1 MAKKHNRRN
10 KSRRKK
16 ARVASADEIYQ
27 FGPLRLERS
36 GRFVALSSHWPPGEF
51 EKYIARVKAHQEPFR
66 KEITD
71 EIQELIK
78 IMRQCNP
85 LELLSVL
92 AFKNVFAN
100 PETYTEST
108 HKGKESYV
116 EYALSLALSISDPK
130 LEINASEEAIDRTQ
144 ELIAKIFN
152 DVGWFFA
159 TERLQEGDETESEV
173 RYQSMMRYL
182 MVRGDAYPEHYLDL
196 VRGLFASHDS
206 FFQTNYGFLTNDVI
220 EWIEQI
226 EAQLTDSLFSQ
237 LAFFSK
243 LRETHKIYQAFV
255 DEKAIDSF
263 DSLEQCIEEFDSLP
277 SVQSKKKE
285 LDELH
290 SQISPLFHVKPND
303 QLRKEFLE
311 LVSVRF
317 GDNEEFGS
325 FAKSPAWPTNDSI
338 VNRRSIISLNDAH
351 YCFAPQILY
360 RNLIQLLG
368 DLIREKDE
376 KYFQQTFQ
384 KARARYLVH
393 QTARY
398 LAALLPGASVFQ
410 ELFYQF
416 QDNEKTKRAETDLLV
431 VYDTNLLIVECKAG
445 SLTTPSK
452 RGALSRLKRDLSELV
467 DKAYDQA
474 LRTKTYIE
482 TADEPR
488 FEYEN
493 GSEALMLKERKQFG
507 NVYLLDVTLDSLAHL
522 SSQLGN
528 LKKLN
533 LIKGKEWP
541 WSVSLPDLRVIAEL
555 VESPSEFLVYLKR
568 RIRANDY
575 PQLRLCDEL
584 DFFMYYLKDGLY
596 FEDGRLGRE
605 GSFGLHAYTERL
617 DRWYDFQAGR
627 VSSGEKPRLEIPEDY
642 KTLIKGIEAT
652 QKPGFSDVTTT
663 LLDFDVEAM
672 EVILENIRQGR
683 AISLRDG
690 RDHDL
695 TLEFEN
701 SCLGLTILVST
712 DQRSPS
718 IARATGYSLMR
729 KYQLKYA
736 RWILLIADVSDET
749 NNYDFRYFS
758 APWRHDAQKEEEVE
772 RYRQRKLE
780 QYFAQFGK
788 PGRND
793 PCPCN
798 STLKYKKCCGNK
810 S

>member
-1 MAKKHNRRN
+1 MAKKRKRRYKLGN
-10 KSRRKK
+10 KKVRPKPPD
-16 ARVASADEIYQ
+16 AIYQ
-27 FGPLRLERS
+27 FGPLRLEQS

-66 KEITD
+66 TEIND
-71 EIQELIK
+71 EIQELLT
-78 IMRQCNP
+78 IMRECNP

-108 HKGKESYV
+108 HKGRECYV

-130 LEINASEEAIDRTQ
+130 LEINASEDAINRTQ

-152 DVGWFFA
+152 DAGWFFA

-173 RYQSMMRYL
+173 RYQSLMRYL

-196 VRGLFASHDS
+196 VRGLFAPHDS
-206 FFQTNYGFLTNDVI
+206 FFQASYGFRTDDLI
-220 EWIEQI
+220 GWIEHI
-226 EAQLTDSLFSQ
+226 EKQLTDALFSQ

-255 DEKAIDSF
+255 DERGIDSF
-263 DSLEQCIEEFDSLP
+263 DSLEQCIREFDSLP
-277 SVQSKKKE
+277 AVQSKKTD

-290 SQISPLFHVKPND
+290 SQISPLFHIKPHD
-303 QLRKEFLE
+303 QVPREFLE
-311 LVSVRF
+311 LVSARF
-317 GDNEEFGS
+317 GDNEEFAS

-338 VNRRSIISLNDAH
+338 VCRRPVISFNDAY
-351 YCFAPQILY
+351 YCFAPQIFY
-360 RNLIQLLG
+360 RNLIQLLE

-376 KYFQQTFQ
+376 QYFQQTFQ

-393 QTARY
+393 QTARH
-398 LAALLPGASVFQ
+398 LEALLPGAQIFQ
-410 ELFYQF
+410 ELFYPF
-416 QDNEKTKRAETDLLV
+416 QVDEETRRAETDLLV

-445 SLTTPSK
+445 SLTIPSK

-482 TADEPR
+482 TTDEPR

-493 GSEALMLKERKQFG
+493 GSEAFVLKNKKQFG
-507 NVYLLDVTLDSLAHL
+507 NVYLLNVTLDSLAHL
-522 SSQLGN
+522 SSQLCN

-541 WSVSLPDLRVIAEL
+541 WSVSLLDLRVISEL

-568 RIRANDY
+568 RIRANAY

-596 FEDGRLGRE
+596 FEDGRLGRK

-627 VSSGEKPRLEIPEDY
+627 VSSGEKPRLEVPEDY
-642 KTLIKGIEAT
+642 KALIRGLEAT

-663 LLDFDVEAM
+663 LLDFDVDAM
-672 EVILENIRQGR
+672 EVILVNIRQGR
-683 AISLRDG
+683 TIALRDG
-690 RDHDL
+690 KDHDL
-695 TLEFEN
+695 TLEFGH
-701 SCLGLTILVST
+701 SSWGLTMLVST
-712 DQRSPS
+712 KQESPS
-718 IARATGYSLMR
+718 IARAAGYSLMR

-736 RWILLIADVSDET
+736 KWILLIVNASAET
-749 NNYDFRYFS
+749 NTYDFRYFS
-758 APWRHDAQKEEEVE
+758 APWRHDAQKEQEVE

-780 QYFAQFGK
+780 KYFAQFGK

-798 STLKYKKCCGNK
+798 STLKYKKCCG
-810 S
+810 SRS

>member
-1 MAKKHNRRN
+1 MTKKRKHRS
-10 KSRRKK
+10 KLRKK
-16 ARVASADEIYQ
+16 RARPKPPDAVYE
-27 FGPLRLERS
+27 FGPIRLEQS

-71 EIQELIK
+71 QIQELIT
-78 IMRQCNP
+78 IMRECSP

-108 HKGKESYV
+108 HKGRECYV

-130 LEINASEEAIDRTQ
+130 LEINASEDAIGRMQ
-144 ELIAKIFN
+144 ELIAKTFN

-173 RYQSMMRYL
+173 RYQSIMRYL
-182 MVRGDAYPEHYLDL
+182 MVRGDAYPEHFLDL
-196 VRGLFASHDS
+196 VRGLFAPHDS
-206 FFQTNYGFLTNDVI
+206 FFQASYGFCTNDLI
-220 EWIEQI
+220 GWIEQI
-226 EAQLTDSLFSQ
+226 EAQLTDALFSQ

-255 DEKAIDSF
+255 DERGIGSF
-263 DSLEQCIEEFDSLP
+263 DSLEQCIREFDSLQA
-277 SVQSKKKE
+277 VQSKKTE

-290 SQISPLFHVKPND
+290 SQMSPLFHVKPHD
-303 QLRKEFLE
+303 QLPKEFLE
-311 LVSVRF
+311 LVSARF
-317 GDNEEFGS
+317 GDNEEFVS

-338 VNRRSIISLNDAH
+338 VFRRSIISFNDAY

-360 RNLIQLLG
+360 RNLIQLLE

-376 KYFQQTFQ
+376 KYFLQTFQ

-393 QTARY
+393 QTARH
-398 LAALLPGASVFQ
+398 LTALLPGASVFQ
-410 ELFYQF
+410 ELFYPF
-416 QDNEKTKRAETDLLV
+416 PDNEKTKRSETDLLV

-482 TADEPR
+482 TTDEPR
-488 FEYEN
+488 FEHEN
-493 GSEALMLKERKQFG
+493 GSEALVLKDKKQFG
-507 NVYLLDVTLDSLAHL
+507 NVYLLNVTLDSLAHL

-533 LIKGKEWP
+533 LINGKEWP
-541 WSVSLPDLRVIAEL
+541 WSVSLPDLRVISEL

-575 PQLRLCDEL
+575 PQFRLCDEL

-652 QKPGFSDVTTT
+652 QKAGFSDVTTT

-672 EVILENIRQGR
+672 EVILENIRQGK

-695 TLEFEN
+695 TLEFEK
-701 SCLGLTILVST
+701 SSLGLTILVST
-712 DQRSPS
+712 NQQSPS
-718 IARATGYSLMR
+718 IARAAGYALMR
-729 KYQLKYA
+729 KYQLKYEK
-736 RWILLIADVSDET
+736 WILLIADATDET
-749 NNYDFRYFS
+749 NPYDFRYFS

-780 QYFAQFGK
+780 QHFAQFGK